1 MAENER
7 LVEVQLLGHQFRF
20 YTGSSEEE
28 LEAILRLVQDVV
40 DVETDQKTGTLAMG
54 KIAVLACLNIASRH
68 VRLKKEFDSYRQ
80 DSEFRLRDLT
90 NEIRA
95 LIRE

>member
-1 MAENER
+1 MSENER

-28 LEAILRLVQDVV
+28 LDAILRLVQDVV

-54 KIAVLACLNIASRH
+54 KIAVLACLN
-68 VRLKKEFDSYRQ
+68 
-80 DSEFRLRDLT
+80 DLT

>member
-7 LVEVQLLGHQFRF
+7 LVEVQLLGHGFRF

-68 VRLKKEFDSYRQ
+68 VRLQQEFDSYRQ
-80 DSEFRLRDLT
+80 DSELRLRDLT